1 MAQFELYSFYVK
13 FKNLLLSEQDA
24 TLTLKSESGRA
35 VISLCVDLGHV
46 LSRPDPPKQ
55 PRNGP
60 SRQRR
65 REKRAAVRKLAVE
78 KTKADAEE
86 APEKVLTINTTEEEA
101 KDTFQEKAEQAF
113 LNHFEINAEEAL
125 AIATVETAEEAIATS
140 KVPKD
145 EFCNDETYQKPA
157 ETNSTNGMSATS
169 TPASSS
175 NAATRPST
183 SFRGLGGVDYYT
195 LTYDDPSD
203 SD

>member
-1 MAQFELYSFYVK
+1 MAQFQLDSFYVK

-46 LSRPDPPKQ
+46 LSRPDLPKQ

-60 SRQRR
+60 SRQRHC
-65 REKRAAVRKLAVE
+65 ENRAAVRQLAVE

-86 APEKVLTINTTEEEA
+86 APEKVNTTEEEA

-125 AIATVETAEEAIATS
+125 AIETVETAEEAIATS

-183 SFRGLGGVDYYT
+183 PFRGLGGVDYYT